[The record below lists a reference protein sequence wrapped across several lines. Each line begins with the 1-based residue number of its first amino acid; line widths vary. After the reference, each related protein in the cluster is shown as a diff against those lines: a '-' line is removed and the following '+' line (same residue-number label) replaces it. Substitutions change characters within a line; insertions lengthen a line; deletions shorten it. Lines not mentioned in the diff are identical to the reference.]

1 SDILFLQLVA
11 AFILYHVRFFIIT
24 PLKLFETPS
33 LAGGFIAD
41 KKTSSYIN
49 CLFFQKCLYIFFS
62 NLSDSSNLYTTN
74 ELGLNVNIFIMSLP
88 FYFNNN
94 PIGYTDFLVFRT
106 NKMVGLAG
114 DIDFSRNTSGS
125 LTTAI

>member
-1 SDILFLQLVA
+1 LFIYFVNS
-11 AFILYHVRFFIIT
+11 
-24 PLKLFETPS
+24 LKQAVISTACFS
-33 LAGGFIAD
+33 
-41 KKTSSYIN
+41 KNVYTS
-49 CLFFQKCLYIFFS
+49 FFS

-94 PIGYTDFLVFRT
+94 PIDYTDFLLFRT

>member
-1 SDILFLQLVA
+1 MQTKNKQLYQLLVFPKM
-11 AFILYHVRFFIIT
+11 FIHL
-24 PLKLFETPS
+24 
-33 LAGGFIAD
+33 
-41 KKTSSYIN
+41 
-49 CLFFQKCLYIFFS
+49 FS

>member
-1 SDILFLQLVA
+1 MSIIKNLMKMINNHLHFLSAINPQ
-11 AFILYHVRFFIIT
+11 
-24 PLKLFETPS
+24 PS
-33 LAGGFIAD
+33 WGFYCRQ
-41 KKTSSYIN
+41 KTSSYIN

>member
-1 SDILFLQLVA
+1 
-11 AFILYHVRFFIIT
+11 VRFFIIT

-33 LAGGFIAD
+33 LAGGLLQTKNKQLYQLLVFPKMFIH
-41 KKTSSYIN
+41 
-49 CLFFQKCLYIFFS
+49 LFS